1 MFNSK
6 VNEIIGVRIIQ
17 ALAVTDIRG
26 TFSKFHPNNEF
37 NSSLDSVAVS
47 LNPTP
52 GTIRGLHF
60 QVEPYAEEK
69 IVTCIQGSILDVIM
83 DLRPSS
89 PTHGKWISI
98 ELSATK
104 PSHLYLP
111 KGTAHGFQTIEPN
124 SIVQY
129 CLTSPYTPESS
140 FSINPIG
147 DLGIDWPIKNF
158 IISDKDSDGVSISQ
172 ALQKYADSLKD

>member
-1 MFNSK
+1 MFNNQ
-6 VNEIIGVRIIQ
+6 VNEISGVRIIQ
-17 ALAVTDIRG
+17 SLPVTDRRG
-26 TFSKFHPNNEF
+26 TFTKFHPNKVF

-47 LNPTP
+47 LNPTS

-60 QVEPYAEEK
+60 QVEPFAEEK
-69 IVTCIQGSILDVIM
+69 IVTCIQGSILDVIV

-111 KGTAHGFQTIEPN
+111 KGIAHGFQTIEPN

>member
-1 MFNSK
+1 MFNGQ
-6 VNEIIGVRIIQ
+6 VNEISGVRIIQ
-17 ALAVTDIRG
+17 SLPVTDTRG
-26 TFSKFHPNNEF
+26 TFIKFHPNKEF

-47 LNPTP
+47 LNPIP

-69 IVTCIQGSILDVIM
+69 IVTCIQGSILDVIV

-147 DLGIDWPIKNF
+147 DLDIDWPIKNF